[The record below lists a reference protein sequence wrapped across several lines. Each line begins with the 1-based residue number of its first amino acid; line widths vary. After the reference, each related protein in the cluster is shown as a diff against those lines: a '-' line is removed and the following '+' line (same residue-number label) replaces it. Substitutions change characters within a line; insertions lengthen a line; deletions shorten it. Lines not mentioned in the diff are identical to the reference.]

1 MNSQGEGR
9 IACPPGGAAVAR
21 VLDEDELIEH
31 WTLVGDE
38 PGLLTG
44 RTGPVKLGLA
54 LWLKF
59 YLAEGRLPS
68 GRSELPDEAVAWV
81 ARQVKVP
88 ASDIG
93 LFDWEGRTAER
104 LHSVIRKFTGFRE
117 FTVADAEKLTAW
129 LAEEVCSRERQA
141 PRVRQALLARMR
153 EERIEQPKSRD
164 RISRVIGS
172 ALRRSEEALTARVAG
187 RLDGEAETRM
197 WALIAAADDDPGD
210 QAEGESGA
218 AGDALGP
225 GTRWGRRRGRRS
237 GPARA
242 TSA

>member
-1 MNSQGEGR
+1 MPVRLGT
-9 IACPPGGAAVAR
+9 AAVAR

-38 PGLLTG
+38 VGLLAG

-59 YLAEGRLPS
+59 FLAEGRLPS

-93 LFDWEGRTAER
+93 LFDWESRTAER

-129 LAEEVCSRERQA
+129 LAEEICSRERQA
-141 PRVRQALLARMR
+141 PRVREALLARMR

-164 RISRVIGS
+164 RI
-172 ALRRSEEALTARVAG
+172 ARVGAAQAG
-187 RLDGEAETRM
+187 RGTDREGRGP
-197 WALIAAADDDPGD
+197 PG
-210 QAEGESGA
+210 
-218 AGDALGP
+218 
-225 GTRWGRRRGRRS
+225 R
-237 GPARA
+237 
-242 TSA
+242 

>member
-1 MNSQGEGR
+1 
-9 IACPPGGAAVAR
+9 VAR
-21 VLDEDELIEH
+21 VLDGDELIER
-31 WTLVGDE
+31 WTLAGDE
-38 PGLLTG
+38 LGLLTS
-44 RTGPVKLGLA
+44 RTGPVKPGLA

-59 YLAEGRLPS
+59 FLAEGRLPS

-141 PRVRQALLARMR
+141 PRVREALLARMR
-153 EERIEQPKSRD
+153 EERIEQPKSR
-164 RISRVIGS
+164 
-172 ALRRSEEALTARVAG
+172 G
-187 RLDGEAETRM
+187 RG
-197 WALIAAADDDPGD
+197 AD
-210 QAEGESGA
+210 
-218 AGDALGP
+218 
-225 GTRWGRRRGRRS
+225 RRRGR
-237 GPARA
+237 
-242 TSA
+242 